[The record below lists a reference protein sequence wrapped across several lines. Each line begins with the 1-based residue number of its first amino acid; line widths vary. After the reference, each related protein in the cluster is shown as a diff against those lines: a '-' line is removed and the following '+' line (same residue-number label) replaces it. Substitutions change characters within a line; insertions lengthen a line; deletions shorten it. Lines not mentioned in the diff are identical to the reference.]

1 MTSSSK
7 DMQNNAC
14 NRRRC

>member
-7 DMQNNAC
+7 VMQNNAC